1 MCVHNVDGQRG
12 WTGECPD
19 SGRCLCGYFPELGH
33 QQHRQRGSVV
43 RTVAWLAAGFVA
55 VLAALS
61 VLVWWLFKPEDERTR
76 LSTLG
81 R

>member
-1 MCVHNVDGQRG
+1 
-12 WTGECPD
+12 
-19 SGRCLCGYFPELGH
+19 
-33 QQHRQRGSVV
+33 V
-43 RTVAWLAAGFVA
+43 RTIAWLAAGFVA

-61 VLVWWLFKPEDERTR
+61 VLMWWLFKPEDERTR